1 MTTTPRAVIVRNF
14 TRILHGNCFDG
25 PHEAVFHR
33 FSMDYEEFD
42 EGPGNYPVAIIEWP
56 DGKVDTVRVSLIQF
70 VNPTVIANAA
80 DPK

>member
-1 MTTTPRAVIVRNF
+1 MIPTPRAVIVRNF
-14 TRILHGNCFDG
+14 NRILHGEILHG
-25 PHEAVFHR
+25 PHQAVFHC

-56 DGKVDTVRVSLIQF
+56 DGEVDTVRASLIQF
-70 VNPTVIANAA
+70 VNPTVIPNAA